1 MGNAG
6 EETSSLA
13 SAVNDAM
20 EVDLAHTSTER
31 NSFLV
36 HPFTTEPGA
45 QNQCTLPPHYRLPQ
59 FSTAS
64 SIILSRIKGND
75 VAPRDSGE
83 GGQSDTNKIH
93 DASHDEFTLLLPE
106 SSYTSSAP
114 PVEYV
119 YANDDSFETASVDFN
134 QQSIPFRPPYE
145 PIEEVDAAADAPAAP
160 NREETIEAQR
170 QAWLRTLPEGVRPVK
185 PELVGF
191 SAGPEAPASALT
203 SYFYNK
209 PKTDLLSILSFCD
222 QLEPQLLVDLLVS
235 ISKRHPKLP
244 LFDAPDWQEKVL
256 AQEAARAAAAQ
267 MRARAHQRP
276 RHGHT
281 LLNPRMRQKRKRVRK
296 VLEIS
301 ATATEAAAAA
311 GKMVVL
317 QEVESED
324 EELLPPTWPRAG
336 EGLYAAL
343 PPEDQDTLYLADE
356 GDDEAFS
363 HFIVDGLGNLTAL
376 AACG

>member
-1 MGNAG
+1 
-6 EETSSLA
+6 
-13 SAVNDAM
+13 M
-20 EVDLAHTSTER
+20 EPDTAHTTTEH

-45 QNQCTLPPHYRLPQ
+45 QNQCTLPPHCRLPQ

-64 SIILSRIKGND
+64 SRILSRIKDND
-75 VAPRDSGE
+75 VAPQKSGV
-83 GGQSDTNKIH
+83 GGQSDTSKID
-93 DASHDEFTLLLPE
+93 DASHDELTLLLPE
-106 SSYTSSAP
+106 SLCTSSAP

-119 YANDDSFETASVDFN
+119 FANDDSFETAGVDFA
-134 QQSIPFRPPYE
+134 QESIPFRPPYE
-145 PIEEVDAAADAPAAP
+145 PIEEVDAAADASAAP

-170 QAWLRTLPEGVRPVK
+170 QAWLGTLPEGVRPAK

-191 SAGPEAPASALT
+191 SAGPEALASALT
-203 SYFYNK
+203 SYFYGK
-209 PKTDLLSILSFCD
+209 PKTDLLNILSFCD
-222 QLEPQLLVDLLVS
+222 QLEPQLLVDVLVS
-235 ISKRHPKLP
+235 ISRRHPTLP

-256 AQEAARAAAAQ
+256 AQAAARAAAAQ
-267 MRARAHQRP
+267 VRARAHQRP

-296 VLEIS
+296 VVEIS
-301 ATATEAAAAA
+301 TTATEAAAAA
-311 GKMVVL
+311 GRTVVL
-317 QEVESED
+317 QEEVESEE
-324 EELLPPTWPRAG
+324 EELLPPTWPKAG

-343 PPEDQDTLYLADE
+343 PLEDQDTLYLADE

-363 HFIVDGLGNLTAL
+363 HFMVDGLGNLTAL